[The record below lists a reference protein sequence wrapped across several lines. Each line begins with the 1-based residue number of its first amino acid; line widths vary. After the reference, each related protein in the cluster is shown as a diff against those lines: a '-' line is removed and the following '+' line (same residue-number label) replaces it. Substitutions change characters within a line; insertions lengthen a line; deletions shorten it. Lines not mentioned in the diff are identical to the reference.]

1 MRPMLYEP
9 LHIEWYTVMLLL
21 GFFFGWLVMRKR
33 AHGAGINPRHT
44 DNLVILLLISGLVG
58 ARLAARMFYMPE
70 VSFLDA
76 FKIWKGG
83 GLVFYG
89 GFILSAL
96 TTIAY
101 AKVQKLPMAKFL
113 DVCAPSVLVGLS
125 LGRVGCFMAGCCF
138 GDICLS
144 HNQAI
149 ALDPAREY
157 QVRTV
162 AVLSPGFVGVA
173 FPKKSDAFAQHSK
186 LGLIQK
192 DAARSL
198 PVHAVQL
205 YEAALVMALAIWLHR
220 RKPLFDGEIA
230 IRLLACYSVAR
241 FVLEFFRGD
250 NRPIYWGM
258 TISQVTSLL
267 LLTVAVLAVWRLRS
281 GRGIRVAP
289 LELGT
294 KPVQ

>member
-1 MRPMLYEP
+1 
-9 LHIEWYTVMLLL
+9 
-21 GFFFGWLVMRKR
+21 
-33 AHGAGINPRHT
+33 
-44 DNLVILLLISGLVG
+44 
-58 ARLAARMFYMPE
+58 MPN
-70 VSFLDA
+70 VSFVDA

-89 GFILSAL
+89 GFVGGVLA
-96 TTIAY
+96 TIGY
-101 AKVQKLPMAKFL
+101 ARAKKLPMAKFL
-113 DVCAPSVLVGLS
+113 DVCAPPVLVGLA

-138 GDICLS
+138 GDICLPAG
-144 HNQAI
+144 QTV

-162 AVLSPGFVGVA
+162 PALSPSIVGVQ

-186 LGLIQK
+186 LGLIDK
-192 DAARSL
+192 NATKSL

-205 YEAALVMALAIWLHR
+205 YEAIIAMALAIWLHR
-220 RKPLFDGEIA
+220 RKPLFAGEIS

-267 LLTVAVLAVWRLRS
+267 LLTIAIFAVWRMRAN
-281 GRGIRVAP
+281 VP
-289 LELGT
+289 LLARPAGART
-294 KPVQ
+294 